1 MLWTNFVFYLQKYLE
16 EKGEKLVQE
25 LKEEY
30 YKEMNQVKMVD
41 GDYATVQLLA
51 PMKQHAFAWN
61 VTVRAVQ

>member
-1 MLWTNFVFYLQKYLE
+1 
-16 EKGEKLVQE
+16 VQE

-51 PMKQHAFAWN
+51 PMKQHAFA
-61 VTVRAVQ
+61 